1 MAKPVCEKGRK
12 YRQSLS
18 QRVAAG
24 AGQKKTRR
32 PEAARD
38 GVNLI
43 KQR

>member
-18 QRVAAG
+18 QRATAG

-32 PEAARD
+32 PKAARD
-38 GVNLI
+38 QVNQA